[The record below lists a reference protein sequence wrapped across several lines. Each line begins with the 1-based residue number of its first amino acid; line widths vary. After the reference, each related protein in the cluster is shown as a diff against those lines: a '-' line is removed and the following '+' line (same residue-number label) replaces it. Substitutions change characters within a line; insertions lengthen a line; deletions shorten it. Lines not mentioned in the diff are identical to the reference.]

1 MRLKS
6 MHAFTDALPLVQ
18 WKEHPMPQLLGKS
31 TIASMI
37 SGAVH
42 GIIGEMNTFI
52 SSYKTQYSALKVVL
66 TGGDANFFEKELKNG
81 IFADPNLV
89 LKGLNEILVYNRE

>member
-1 MRLKS
+1 
-6 MHAFTDALPLVQ
+6 
-18 WKEHPMPQLLGKS
+18 
-31 TIASMI
+31 
-37 SGAVH
+37 
-42 GIIGEMNTFI
+42 MNTFI